1 MPDVTESWI
10 PKTKLTFNL
19 TYSYTTALMIVFSS
33 LQIRRGVRVLLDNAT
48 ATINP
53 GQKVGLVGKNG
64 CGKSTLLSL
73 LKNEIS
79 ADAGSFNYPSNWS
92 LAWVNQETPALSKP
106 AIDYVI
112 DGDREFRQLESDLTR
127 ANEAD
132 DGNAIATLHGKLDAI
147 QAWTMQSRAASLLNG
162 LGFTQDQ
169 LQRPV
174 SDFSGG
180 WRMRLNLAQAL
191 ICRSDLLL
199 LDEPTN
205 HLDLDAV
212 IWLERWLKSYQGT
225 LILISHD
232 RDFLDPV
239 VDKILHIEQ
248 QTIFEYTGNYSSFEI
263 QRATKLSQQQSMFEN
278 QQQKVAHLQSF
289 IDRFKAK
296 ASKAKQAQS
305 RIKML
310 ERMELIA
317 PAHVDN
323 PFTFS
328 FRAPESLPNP
338 LLNMEKVSAG
348 YGERT
353 ILDSIKLNLVPGS
366 RIGLL
371 GRNGAGKSTL
381 IKLLAGELAPLKG
394 DIGLA
399 KGIKLGYF
407 AQHQLE
413 FLRADES
420 PLQHLVRLAP
430 KVLEQQ
436 LRDYLGGFGFQGD
449 KVTENTERFSGGEK
463 ARLVLALIVWQRPNL
478 LLLDEPTNHLDLD
491 MRQALTEALIDF
503 EGALVV
509 VSHDRHLLRS
519 TTDDLY
525 LVHDG
530 KVEAFDGDLEDY
542 QQWLSDQQK
551 QTSAAAEP
559 KQESG
564 NSAQARKDQKR
575 REAELRTQTQPL
587 RKQIEKLEKQ
597 MEKLNAQLAEAEAKL
612 ADATLYEQSRK
623 TELTAALQQQA
634 EAKSALEECEMAWLD
649 AQEQLEAMLTA

>member
-1 MPDVTESWI
+1 
-10 PKTKLTFNL
+10 
-19 TYSYTTALMIVFSS
+19 MIVFSS

-64 CGKSTLLSL
+64 CGKSTLLAL
-73 LKNEIS
+73 LKNELS
-79 ADAGSFNYPSNWS
+79 ADGGSFTFPGNWQ
-92 LAWVNQETPALSKP
+92 LAWVNQETPALAEP
-106 AIDYVI
+106 ALEYVI
-112 DGDREFRQLESDLTR
+112 DGDREYRQLEAQLNA
-127 ANEAD
+127 ANERN
-132 DGNAIATLHGKLDAI
+132 DGHAIATVHGKLDAI
-147 QAWTMQSRAASLLNG
+147 DAWTIRSRASSLLHG
-162 LGFTQDQ
+162 LGFSNEQ
-169 LQRPV
+169 LERSV

-212 IWLERWLKSYQGT
+212 IWLEKWLKSYQGT

-232 RDFLDPV
+232 RDFLDPI
-239 VDKILHIEQ
+239 VDKIIHIEQ
-248 QTIFEYTGNYSSFEI
+248 QAMFEYTGNYSSFER
-263 QRATKLSQQQSMFEN
+263 QRATRLAQQQATYESQQQR
-278 QQQKVAHLQSF
+278 VAHLQSF

-305 RIKML
+305 RVKML

-323 PFTFS
+323 PFHFS
-328 FRAPESLPNP
+328 FRAPESLPSP
-338 LLNMEKVSAG
+338 LLKMEKVSAG
-348 YGERT
+348 YGERI

-381 IKLLAGELAPLKG
+381 IKMLAGELNPISG
-394 DIGLA
+394 EIGLA

-420 PLQHLVRLAP
+420 PIQHLVRLAP
-430 KVLEQQ
+430 QELEQK

-449 KVTENTERFSGGEK
+449 KVSEPTGRFSGGEK

-491 MRQALTEALIDF
+491 MRQALTEALIEF

-530 KVEAFDGDLEDY
+530 KVEPFDGDLEDY
-542 QQWLSDQQK
+542 QKWLSDSQK
-551 QTSAAAEP
+551 QEAQADDAP
-559 KQESG
+559 KDNI

-575 REAELRTQTQPL
+575 REAELRTLTQPL
-587 RKQIEKLEKQ
+587 RKEIARLEKE
-597 MEKLNAQLAEAEAKL
+597 MEKLNAKL
-612 ADATLYEQSRK
+612 ASAEEKLGDSELYDQSRK
-623 TELTAALQQQA
+623 AELTECLQQQA
-634 EAKSALEECEMAWLD
+634 QAKAGLEDAEMAWLD
-649 AQEQLEAMLTA
+649 AQEQLEAMLQSE

>member
-1 MPDVTESWI
+1 
-10 PKTKLTFNL
+10 
-19 TYSYTTALMIVFSS
+19 MIVFSS
-33 LQIRRGVRVLLDNAT
+33 LQIRRGVRVLIDNAT
-48 ATINP
+48 ATVNP

-73 LKNEIS
+73 LKGEIS
-79 ADAGSFNYPSNWS
+79 ADGGSATFPQNWS
-92 LAWVNQETPALSKP
+92 LAWVNQETPALDKP
-106 AIDYVI
+106 ALDYVI
-112 DGDREFRQLESDLTR
+112 DGDREFRQLEAALQT
-127 ANEAD
+127 ANEEN

-147 QAWTMQSRAASLLNG
+147 QAWTIQARASSLLNG
-162 LGFTQDQ
+162 LGFSQSQ
-169 LQRPV
+169 LQQPV
-174 SDFSGG
+174 SAFSGG

-212 IWLERWLKSYQGT
+212 IWLEKWLKNYAGT
-225 LILISHD
+225 LVLISHD

-239 VDKILHIEQ
+239 VTKILHIEQ
-248 QTIFEYTGNYSSFEI
+248 QSLNEYTGNYSSFER
-263 QRATKLSQQQSMFEN
+263 QRATRLAQQQSLYEH
-278 QQQKVAHLQSF
+278 QQERVAHLQHY
-289 IDRFKAK
+289 IDRFRAK
-296 ASKAKQAQS
+296 ATKAKQAQS

-323 PFTFS
+323 PFRFS

-338 LLNMEKVSAG
+338 LMKMEKVSAG
-348 YGERT
+348 YNDKL
-353 ILDSIKLNLVPGS
+353 ILESIKLNLVPGS

-371 GRNGAGKSTL
+371 GHNGAGKSTL
-381 IKLLAGELAPLKG
+381 IKLLAGTLAPLKG
-394 DIGLA
+394 EIGLA
-399 KGIKLGYF
+399 KGVKLGYF

-420 PLQHLVRLAP
+420 PLQHLVRLAERET
-430 KVLEQQ
+430 EQQ

-449 KVTENTERFSGGEK
+449 KVTEITERFSGGEK

-509 VSHDRHLLRS
+509 VSHDRHLIRS

-525 LVHDG
+525 LVHDQ
-530 KVEAFDGDLEDY
+530 KVEPFDGDLEDY
-542 QQWLSDQQK
+542 QQWLVGLQRQEN
-551 QTSAAAEP
+551 AADETP
-559 KQESG
+559 KENTA
-564 NSAQARKDQKR
+564 NSAQGRKDQKR

-587 RKQIEKLEKQ
+587 RKQITKLEQQ
-597 MEKLNAQLAEAEAKL
+597 MEKLGETLAALEARL
-612 ADATLYEQSRK
+612 ADSAIYDISRK
-623 TELTAALQQQA
+623 AELTDCLQQQTKVKI
-634 EAKSALEECEMAWLD
+634 ELEETEMSWLD
-649 AQEQLEAMLTA
+649 AQEQLEQMMQSE

>member
-1 MPDVTESWI
+1 
-10 PKTKLTFNL
+10 
-19 TYSYTTALMIVFSS
+19 MIVFSS
-33 LQIRRGVRVLLDNAT
+33 LQIRRGVRVLLDTAT

-73 LKNEIS
+73 LKNEIG
-79 ADAGSFNYPSNWS
+79 ADGGNFTYPGNWQ
-92 LAWVNQETPALSKP
+92 LAWVNQETPALSVP
-106 AIDYVI
+106 AMDYVI
-112 DGDREFRQLESDLTR
+112 DGDREYRKLEAELHA
-127 ANEAD
+127 ANERN
-132 DGNAIATLHGKLDAI
+132 DGHAIATVHGKLDAI
-147 QAWTMQSRAASLLNG
+147 DAWTIRSRASTLLHG
-162 LGFTQDQ
+162 LGFSNEQ
-169 LQRPV
+169 LERPV

-212 IWLERWLKSYQGT
+212 IWLEKWLKSYQGT

-239 VDKILHIEQ
+239 VDKIIHIEQ
-248 QTIFEYTGNYSSFEI
+248 ESMFEYTGNYSSFER
-263 QRATKLSQQQSMFEN
+263 QRAVRLSQQQAMYES
-278 QQQKVAHLQSF
+278 QQQRVAHLQSF
-289 IDRFKAK
+289 VDRFKAK

-310 ERMELIA
+310 ERMEMIA

-323 PFTFS
+323 PFHFS

-338 LLNMEKVSAG
+338 LLKMEKVSAG
-348 YGERT
+348 YGDRI

-381 IKLLAGELAPLKG
+381 IKLLAGELAPVRG

-420 PLQHLVRLAP
+420 PLQHLARLAP
-430 KVLEQQ
+430 QEMEQK

-449 KVTENTERFSGGEK
+449 KVTEKTERFSGGEK

-491 MRQALTEALIDF
+491 MRQALTEALIEF

-509 VSHDRHLLRS
+509 VSHDRHLIRS

-525 LVHDG
+525 LVHDS
-530 KVEAFDGDLEDY
+530 KVEPFDGDLEDY
-542 QQWLSDQQK
+542 QQWLTDVQK
-551 QTSAAAEP
+551 QENQPEEAAKENA
-559 KQESG
+559 

-575 REAELRTQTQPL
+575 RDAELRTQTQPL
-587 RKQIEKLEKQ
+587 RKEITRLEKE
-597 MEKLNAQLAEAEAKL
+597 MEKLNATLATVEEKL
-612 ADATLYEQSRK
+612 GDSGLYDQTRK
-623 TELTAALQQQA
+623 AELTECLQVQA
-634 EAKSALEECEMAWLD
+634 KTKSSLEECEMAWLD
-649 AQEQLEAMLTA
+649 AQEQLEGMLQSD

>member
-1 MPDVTESWI
+1 
-10 PKTKLTFNL
+10 
-19 TYSYTTALMIVFSS
+19 MIVFSS

-64 CGKSTLLSL
+64 CGKSTLLAL

-79 ADAGSFNYPSNWS
+79 ADAGSFSYPGTWS
-92 LAWVNQETPALSKP
+92 LAWVNQETPALDIP
-106 AIDYVI
+106 AIEYVI
-112 DGDREFRQLESDLTR
+112 DGDREFRQLESELAQ
-127 ANEAD
+127 ANETN
-132 DGNAIATLHGKLDAI
+132 DGHAIAMLHGKLDAV
-147 QAWTMQSRAASLLNG
+147 QAWTIQSRAASLLDG
-162 LGFTQDQ
+162 LGFTQEQ

-212 IWLERWLKSYQGT
+212 IWLERWLKSYSGT
-225 LILISHD
+225 LVLISHD

-248 QTIFEYTGNYSSFEI
+248 QSIFEYTGNYSSFEI
-263 QRATKLSQQQSMFEN
+263 QRATRLSQQQSMFEH

-305 RIKML
+305 RIKTL

-328 FRAPESLPNP
+328 FREPESLPNP
-338 LLNMEKVSAG
+338 LLKMEKVSAG
-348 YGERT
+348 YGDRK
-353 ILDSIKLNLVPGS
+353 ILNSIKLNLVPGS

-381 IKLLAGELAPLKG
+381 IKLLAGELAPLQG

-399 KGIKLGYF
+399 KG
-407 AQHQLE
+407 
-413 FLRADES
+413 
-420 PLQHLVRLAP
+420 
-430 KVLEQQ
+430 
-436 LRDYLGGFGFQGD
+436 
-449 KVTENTERFSGGEK
+449 
-463 ARLVLALIVWQRPNL
+463 
-478 LLLDEPTNHLDLD
+478 
-491 MRQALTEALIDF
+491 
-503 EGALVV
+503 
-509 VSHDRHLLRS
+509 
-519 TTDDLY
+519 
-525 LVHDG
+525 
-530 KVEAFDGDLEDY
+530 
-542 QQWLSDQQK
+542 
-551 QTSAAAEP
+551 
-559 KQESG
+559 
-564 NSAQARKDQKR
+564 
-575 REAELRTQTQPL
+575 
-587 RKQIEKLEKQ
+587 
-597 MEKLNAQLAEAEAKL
+597 
-612 ADATLYEQSRK
+612 
-623 TELTAALQQQA
+623 
-634 EAKSALEECEMAWLD
+634 
-649 AQEQLEAMLTA
+649 

>member
-1 MPDVTESWI
+1 
-10 PKTKLTFNL
+10 
-19 TYSYTTALMIVFSS
+19 MIVFSS
-33 LQIRRGVRVLLDNAT
+33 LQIRRGTRVLLDNAT

-73 LKNEIS
+73 LKNELS
-79 ADAGSFNYPSNWS
+79 ADAGSVSFPGNWS
-92 LAWVNQETPALSKP
+92 LAWVNQETPALP
-106 AIDYVI
+106 VAAIDYVI
-112 DGDREFRQLESDLTR
+112 DGDREYRQLEAELQR
-127 ANEAD
+127 ANEKN
-132 DGNAIATLHGKLDAI
+132 DGNAIALLHGKLDAI
-147 QAWTMQSRAASLLNG
+147 QAWSIQARAASLLHG
-162 LGFTQDQ
+162 LGFSQQQ

-212 IWLERWLKSYQGT
+212 IWLERWLKSYNGT

-248 QTIFEYTGNYSSFEI
+248 QSLFEYTGNYSSFEQ
-263 QRATKLSQQQSMFEN
+263 QRATKLSQQQAQYE
-278 QQQKVAHLQSF
+278 QQQRKVSHLQSY
-289 IDRFKAK
+289 IDRFRAK

-310 ERMELIA
+310 ERMELIS

-323 PFTFS
+323 PFSFS
-328 FRAPESLPNP
+328 FRAPENLPNP
-338 LLNMEKVSAG
+338 LLNMQKVTAG
-348 YGERT
+348 YGDRV

-381 IKLLAGELAPLKG
+381 IKLLAGELAPQKG
-394 DIGLA
+394 EIGLA
-399 KGIKLGYF
+399 KGVQLGYF

-420 PLQHLVRLAP
+420 PLQHLARLAP
-430 KVLEQQ
+430 KLPEQQ

-449 KVTENTERFSGGEK
+449 KVSEPTARFSGGEK

-530 KVEAFDGDLEDY
+530 KVEVFTGDLDDY
-542 QQWLSDQQK
+542 QQWLSDLQK
-551 QTSAAAEP
+551 RQA
-559 KQESG
+559 QESDPKPENG

-575 REAELRTQTQPL
+575 REAELRAQTQPL
-587 RKQIEKLEKQ
+587 RKQIAKLEKE
-597 MEKLNAQLAEAEAKL
+597 MEKFNSQLAEAEAKL
-612 ADATLYEQSRK
+612 ADSAIYDPARK
-623 TELTAALQQQA
+623 ADLTAALQQQA
-634 EAKSALEECEMAWLD
+634 AAKSALEEREMAWLD
-649 AQEQLEAMLTA
+649 AQEQLETMLAS

>member
-1 MPDVTESWI
+1 
-10 PKTKLTFNL
+10 
-19 TYSYTTALMIVFSS
+19 MIVFSS
-33 LQIRRGVRVLLDNAT
+33 LQIRRGTRVLLDNAT
-48 ATINP
+48 ATVNP

-64 CGKSTLLSL
+64 CGKSTLLAL
-73 LKNEIS
+73 LKGEIA
-79 ADAGSFNYPSNWS
+79 ADGGSYTFPNNWA
-92 LAWVNQETPALSKP
+92 LAWVNQETPALDVP
-106 AIDYVI
+106 AIEYVI
-112 DGDREFRQLESDLTR
+112 DGDREFRQLEAELQV
-127 ANEAD
+127 AND
-132 DGNAIATLHGKLDAI
+132 NNDGHAIATLHGKLDALD
-147 QAWTMQSRAASLLNG
+147 AWTIRSRAASLLHG
-162 LGFTQDQ
+162 LGFSNEQ
-169 LQRPV
+169 LQSPV
-174 SDFSGG
+174 RAFSGG

-191 ICRSDLLL
+191 VCRSDLLL

-212 IWLERWLKSYQGT
+212 IWLERWLKSYPGT
-225 LILISHD
+225 LVLISHD
-232 RDFLDPV
+232 RDFLDPI
-239 VDKILHIEQ
+239 VDKILHIENE
-248 QTIFEYTGNYSSFEI
+248 TINEYTGNYSSFEH
-263 QRATKLSQQQSMFEN
+263 QRVTKLAQQQSLYQS
-278 QQQKVAHLQSF
+278 QQEKVAHLQSY
-289 IDRFKAK
+289 IDRFRAQ
-296 ASKAKQAQS
+296 ATKAKQAQS

-328 FRAPESLPNP
+328 FRQPESLPNP
-338 LLNMEKVSAG
+338 LLRMEKVSAG
-348 YGERT
+348 YGDKV
-353 ILDSIKLNLVPGS
+353 ILQSIKLNLVPGS

-381 IKLLAGELAPLKG
+381 IKMLAGTLEPLSG
-394 DIGLA
+394 EIGLA

-420 PLQHLVRLAP
+420 PLQHLSRIAP
-430 KVLEQQ
+430 RVLEQQ

-449 KVTENTERFSGGEK
+449 KVTEITERFSGGEK

-530 KVEAFDGDLEDY
+530 QVEQFEGDLDDY
-542 QQWLSDQQK
+542 QQWLSDLQK
-551 QTSAAAEP
+551 QQAQQDAAP
-559 KQESG
+559 KQDNG

-575 REAELRTQTQPL
+575 REAEFRTQTQPL
-587 RKQIEKLEKQ
+587 RKQIAKLEQQ
-597 MEKLNAQLAEAEAKL
+597 MDKLGAELATVEEQLADSA
-612 ADATLYEQSRK
+612 LYDISRK
-623 TELTAALQQQA
+623 ADLTACLQKQSQ
-634 EAKSALEECEMAWLD
+634 AKSALEETEMTWLD
-649 AQEQLEAMLTA
+649 AQEQLENLTQAFESES

>member
-1 MPDVTESWI
+1 
-10 PKTKLTFNL
+10 
-19 TYSYTTALMIVFSS
+19 MIVFSS

-64 CGKSTLLSL
+64 CGKSTLLAL

-79 ADAGSFNYPSNWS
+79 ADGGNFTYPGNWQ
-92 LAWVNQETPALSKP
+92 LAWVNQETPALSEP
-106 AIDYVI
+106 ALDYVI
-112 DGDREFRQLESDLTR
+112 DGDREYRKLEAELNA
-127 ANEAD
+127 ANERN
-132 DGNAIATLHGKLDAI
+132 DGHTIATVHGKLDAI
-147 QAWTMQSRAASLLNG
+147 DAWTIRSRASSLLHG
-162 LGFTQDQ
+162 LGFSNEQ
-169 LQRPV
+169 LERPV

-212 IWLERWLKSYQGT
+212 IWLEKWLKSYQGT

-239 VDKILHIEQ
+239 VDKIIHIEQ
-248 QTIFEYTGNYSSFEI
+248 QNMFEYTGNYSSFER
-263 QRATKLSQQQSMFEN
+263 QRATRLAQQQAMYESQQQR
-278 QQQKVAHLQSF
+278 VAHLQSF
-289 IDRFKAK
+289 VDRFKAK

-310 ERMELIA
+310 ERMEMIA

-323 PFTFS
+323 PFHFS
-328 FRAPESLPNP
+328 FREPESLPNP
-338 LLNMEKVSAG
+338 LLKMEKVSAG
-348 YGERT
+348 YGDRI

-381 IKLLAGELAPLKG
+381 IKLLAGELNPVNG
-394 DIGLA
+394 EIGLA

-420 PLQHLVRLAP
+420 PIQHLARLAP
-430 KVLEQQ
+430 QEMEQK

-491 MRQALTEALIDF
+491 MRQALTEALIEF

-509 VSHDRHLLRS
+509 VSHDRHLIRS

-530 KVEAFDGDLEDY
+530 KVEPFDGDLEDY
-542 QQWLSDQQK
+542 QQWLTDVQK
-551 QTSAAAEP
+551 QENQPEESAKENA
-559 KQESG
+559 

-587 RKQIEKLEKQ
+587 RKEIARLEKE
-597 MEKLNAQLAEAEAKL
+597 MEKLNATLAAVEEKL
-612 ADATLYEQSRK
+612 GDSELYDQSRK
-623 TELTAALQQQA
+623 AELTNCLQTQA
-634 EAKSALEECEMAWLD
+634 KTKSSLEECEMAWLD
-649 AQEQLEAMLTA
+649 AQEQLEAMLQAD